1 MLSKLREKAYKF
13 LKSNSNWFTIS
24 VAVLILGIF
33 FFLVTFNNVY
43 TKTYEIERFN
53 RAKETIRSPITI
65 EDEQE
70 TERKTRETSQAVQDR
85 YDIST
90 EITEER
96 IKYVEEIFEALSK
109 MEDEIQEDNESTTD
123 QDDNEEDDKDR
134 KTTIPIQEKLNLLKE
149 ILSQQIT
156 DRLKDR

>member
-1 MLSKLREKAYKF
+1 IF
-13 LKSNSNWFTIS
+13 L
-24 VAVLILGIF
+24 
-33 FFLVTFNNVY
+33 FLVTFNNVY
-43 TKTYEIERFN
+43 TKTYEIERYN

-109 MEDEIQEDNESTTD
+109 MEDEVQEDNESTTD

-156 DRLKDR
+156 DSINDSVLMTLIEIADDEREEDKQDLVKSLTSTL